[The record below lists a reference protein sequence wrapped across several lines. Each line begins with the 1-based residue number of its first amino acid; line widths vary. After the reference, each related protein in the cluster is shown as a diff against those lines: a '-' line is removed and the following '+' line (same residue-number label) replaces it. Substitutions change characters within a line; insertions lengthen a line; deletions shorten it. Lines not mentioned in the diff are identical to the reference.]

1 MKILV
6 LATDDAWNELI
17 LNATAVEWIRAENID
32 SFMNNKDVDAYFN
45 LAGNASENNYSFIK
59 KPLFINS
66 VSTTLKKMDAT
77 ENIYRINGWNS
88 FIKRNSWEVA
98 GKLNETGR
106 AVLSSINKHAVVVPD
121 EPGFIAARIISMI
134 INEGYFAKAE
144 NVSTEKEIDIAMKL
158 GTNYPFGPFE
168 WAKLIGLKNIY
179 ALLKILSEDD
189 DRYKPASLLEQEAG
203 ENP

>member
-17 LNATAVEWIRAENID
+17 LNAPAVEWIRAENID

-88 FIKRNSWEVA
+88 FIKRNSI
-98 GKLNETGR
+98 R
-106 AVLSSINKHAVVVPD
+106 LSCK
-121 EPGFIAARIISMI
+121 
-134 INEGYFAKAE
+134 YF
-144 NVSTEKEIDIAMKL
+144 L
-158 GTNYPFGPFE
+158 
-168 WAKLIGLKNIY
+168 
-179 ALLKILSEDD
+179 
-189 DRYKPASLLEQEAG
+189 
-203 ENP
+203 